1 MSVPKCVLPGEQGSQ
16 DCSGQGW
23 DLLTSPPRAVSI
35 PVPRGPA
42 VQCVSYSVLQ

>member
-16 DCSGQGW
+16 DCPGQGW

-35 PVPRGPA
+35 PVLSGPA
-42 VQCVSYSVLQ
+42 IQCVSYSVLQ